1 MSKNLNDLTNEEMI
15 ELERYVLQTNNAI
28 EIKVFFES
36 LKNGKLKNKNVDID
50 ALDFVY
56 EGLSDLVEDYIKK
69 HENPKKKHENPNEQ
83 RTNIEIQTEFNQS
96 LKRSTNLSFK
106 KQLKSNNK
114 FILGDYIILLHGDKR
129 NQVGL
134 YTNSFI
140 QEGINLSEYLSRH
153 KNTNIDELAYVHS
166 IKGKGRFIS
175 ASTSLACAEQFATE
189 YNDGSIYV
197 IKIKKENAYRVK
209 SAIDDFVEQTYA
221 KWSNIVNEEEYLI
234 PDCVFPDEIIQEFKC
249 YEHRKIFNY
258 LTKQLGLSVTPQDIG
273 LPEISERFERIK
285 RQKDEEYL
293 KAKKQYSYLFKADTL
308 PDNSEDFKKF
318 LEYMKGVLG
327 TDEGR

>member
-1 MSKNLNDLTNEEMI
+1 MSINLNDLTNEEMI
-15 ELERYVLQTNNAI
+15 KLEKYVLQRNNAI
-28 EIKVFFES
+28 EIKLFFES
-36 LKNGKLKNKNVDID
+36 LKSGKLKNKNVDID

-69 HENPKKKHENPNEQ
+69 HENPNEQ
-83 RTNIEIQTEFNQS
+83 KTNIEIQTEFKQS

-106 KQLKSNNK
+106 RQLKSNNK

-129 NQVGL
+129 NKVGL

-140 QEGINLSEYLSRH
+140 QEGINLSEYLSKH
-153 KNTNIDELAYVHS
+153 KDTNIDELAYVHS
-166 IKGKGRFIS
+166 IKGNGRFIS
-175 ASTSLACAEQFATE
+175 ASTSLVCAEQFAAE
-189 YNDGSIYV
+189 YDDGSIYV

-209 SAIDDFVEQTYA
+209 SAIDDLVEQTYF
-221 KWSNIVNEEEYLI
+221 KWSNVFNEYEYLI
-234 PDCVFPDEIIQEFKC
+234 PDCVFPDEIMQEFKC
-249 YEHRKIFNY
+249 YEHRKIFDY
-258 LTKQLGLSVTPQDIG
+258 LTSQLGLSITPQDIG

-285 RQKDEEYL
+285 RQQDEEYL
-293 KAKKQYSYLFKADTL
+293 KVKKQYSSSLKTDTL
-308 PDNSEDFKKF
+308 PDNSEDFKKL